1 MDTWLLIID
10 IVWGIGLLI
19 LYPIVIKLLI
29 ESIKEKKMYK

>member
-10 IVWGIGLLI
+10 IVWGIWLLI
-19 LYPIVIKLLI
+19 LYPILIKLLI